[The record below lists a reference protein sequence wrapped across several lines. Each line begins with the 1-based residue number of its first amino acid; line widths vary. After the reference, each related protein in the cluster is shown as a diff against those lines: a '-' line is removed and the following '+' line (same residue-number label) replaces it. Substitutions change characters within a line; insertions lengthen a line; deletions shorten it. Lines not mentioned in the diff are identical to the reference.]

1 MLVGLAFSGMQKLR
15 ETMKSILL
23 ATASIV
29 AFAGAAAAQQTGVTF
44 GGEVELGFNDE
55 EEDGFFYEA
64 DLNVTFE
71 ADLGGGL
78 TSTVNFTLPVAD
90 DAFGDDD
97 DDAINAT
104 DYVLALQAE
113 GIGGLFF
120 GDTATAAETHWDPGF
135 ALASDGI
142 TEQDNETVLR
152 GDGTFA
158 GFETSISAII
168 RDGGNDQPDTVTLA
182 EVDRDYIDQISFG
195 ASGAVGL
202 FTVNVAYQ
210 EESVLSGTAEEDGDE
225 EDTEGEYDSS
235 NEDFNAD
242 EIFAISAGATFGGAD
257 VKFAYARNFNDIGDD
272 GEEGTDSY
280 GVLVRYPFGPVTVS
294 ASYAFEP
301 DYDENSYEIAAAYE
315 SGPIAVGAY
324 YQNEVGD
331 EEYGIE
337 AVYTP
342 SDLTRFAVG
351 YIEDT
356 NEGTEVDGDQ
366 DEGVYAQVRQGIGE
380 NAYVEASYAEF
391 TDAGPDEV
399 REGTTLLVGLTF

>member
-1 MLVGLAFSGMQKLR
+1 
-15 ETMKSILL
+15 MKSMLL

-29 AFAGAAAAQQTGVTF
+29 AFAGAASAQQTGVTF

-55 EEDGFFYEA
+55 EEDGFFYSA
-64 DLNVTFE
+64 DLNVNFE

-78 TSTVNFTLPVAD
+78 TSTVTFTLPVAD
-90 DAFGDDD
+90 DEFGDGD

-104 DYVLALQAE
+104 DYVLALEAE

-158 GFETSISAII
+158 GFETSLSAII
-168 RDGGNDQPDTVTLA
+168 RDGGNEQPGDLA
-182 EVDRDYIDQISFG
+182 GADREYVDQISFG

-210 EESVLSGTAEEDGDE
+210 EESVLSGIAGEEDGDD
-225 EDTEGEYDSS
+225 EDTDGTYDSS

-242 EIFAISAGATFGGAD
+242 EILALSAGATFGGAD
-257 VKFAYARNFNDIGDD
+257 VKFAFARNFNDIGNDDDD
-272 GEEGTDSY
+272 GDEGTNSY
-280 GVLVRYPFGPVTVS
+280 GVLVRYPFGPVSVS
-294 ASYAFEP
+294 AAYAFEP
-301 DYDENSYEIAAAYE
+301 DYDENSYEVAAAYE

-324 YQNEVGD
+324 YQSEVGD
-331 EEYGIE
+331 EEYGVE
-337 AVYTP
+337 AVYSP
-342 SDLTRFAVG
+342 SEVTRFALG
-351 YIEDT
+351 YIEDID
-356 NEGTEVDGDQ
+356 NEGIDVDGEQ
-366 DEGVYAQVRQGIGE
+366 DEGIYAQARQAIGE